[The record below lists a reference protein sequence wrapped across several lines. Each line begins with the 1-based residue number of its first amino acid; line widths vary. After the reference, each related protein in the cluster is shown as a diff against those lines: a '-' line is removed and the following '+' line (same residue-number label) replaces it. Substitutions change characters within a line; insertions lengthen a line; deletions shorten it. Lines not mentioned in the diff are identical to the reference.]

1 MYLVYIYIYQWQIY
15 IYIYTYIYIY
25 IYIYISMTNDKNLIP
40 LLYLVSNCILT
51 KSAPHMLSLN
61 NEYN

>member
-1 MYLVYIYIYQWQIY
+1 
-15 IYIYTYIYIY
+15 
-25 IYIYISMTNDKNLIP
+25 MTQDKNRIP
-40 LLYLVSNCILT
+40 LLYLVINCIST